1 MTDTKRTVE
10 TTFVTVDQTTS
21 KLNKMHG
28 AATRVNSIFDKASAT
43 VGAFGGVAAIAA
55 GGFSVGSAIIGAQR
69 YLQTVRDISA
79 ATGFAASNVDAVLE
93 VMDRANI
100 SADEG
105 SQIIQKMSIAQQR
118 YRMEVAKTGKAQS
131 DASMIIERLGINM
144 NKGPQAAMVALAKS
158 AEQGKLSMADLVIAF
173 QVSETGAIK
182 LQSLLKRGPQEVG
195 RIMNELQQ
203 QGLAVNA
210 QNIAAFN
217 RYEEATI
224 RIRSA
229 WARIA
234 IVVSGKVMPVVSK
247 LLETVSDRL
256 EGWTTKAAV
265 WGEKVS
271 KFLKEHL
278 GTIIKIGKVM
288 AINAA
293 LQKATGMGI
302 GGMAGKLAGGI
313 GRFAMGGGGAAAGK
327 ATAAAQ
333 AAELAKAAKPQNV
346 MLAAISPVAM
356 GQLEMIQGR
365 LPGKVPAALRPSTL
379 MRPRAVPAAAKLGFL
394 GRILAPVKKIFGGI
408 ATRFPKTFGILLKA
422 APVLLRVGSVLMR
435 LTVVGVAITAAVG
448 LVMAAVSIIRDNA
461 MGIRDIVLDYWAQFQ
476 ARFAVMWDI
485 ISPLFKA
492 IGKVFSKEGI
502 IGKFFLYT
510 IGTVITALGTQVD
523 GILRVMQTVMLAVA
537 DILASPRKLLS
548 PTALVGAF
556 SDAWL
561 EAGRLTKLKR
571 KELAIPEIPEARIPG
586 LGRAP
591 GTRPPPP
598 VFDFR
603 NSKFD
608 IKQMFAEGF
617 DPDRIA
623 VAFSN
628 DLAALGE
635 RRLQSGLSPLFAI
648 R

>member
-28 AATRVNSIFDKASAT
+28 AATRVNSIFDKAST
-43 VGAFGGVAAIAA
+43 TIGMYGGVAAAAA
-55 GGFSVGSAIIGAQR
+55 GAFSVGSAIIGAQR

-144 NKGPQAAMVALAKS
+144 EKGPQAAMVALAKS

-173 QVSETGAIK
+173 QVSEVSAIR
-182 LQSLLKRGPQEVG
+182 LQGLLQRGPQEVG

-203 QGLAVNA
+203 QGLDVNA

-229 WARIA
+229 WSRIA
-234 IVVSGKVMPVVSK
+234 LVVSTKVMPVVAD
-247 LLETVSDRL
+247 LLEKVRDRL

-265 WGEKVS
+265 WGESVS

-288 AINAA
+288 AVNAA
-293 LQKATGMGI
+293 LQKVSGMGI
-302 GGMAGKLAGGI
+302 GGMAGKLAGGV
-313 GRFAMGGGGAAAGK
+313 GRFAMGGGAAAGK

-346 MLAAISPVAM
+346 MLMAISPVAL
-356 GQLEMIQGR
+356 GQLKMLTGR
-365 LPGKVPAALRPSTL
+365 LPGKLPGLPGKVLPKALPS
-379 MRPRAVPAAAKLGFL
+379 AAKPGFF
-394 GRILAPVKKIFGGI
+394 GRILAPVKRIFGKI
-408 ATRFPKTFGILLKA
+408 ATRFPRVFGVFTKA
-422 APVLLRVGSVLMR
+422 FPMLLRVGSVLMR
-435 LTVVGVAITAAVG
+435 LTVVGAAITAAIG
-448 LVMAAVSIIRDNA
+448 LVTASVSAIRDNA

-485 ISPLFKA
+485 ISPLFKT
-492 IGKVFSKEGI
+492 IGKAFSKEGP
-502 IGKFFLYT
+502 IGNFFLNVL
-510 IGTVITALGTQVD
+510 GTVIVGLGDTVD

-548 PTALVGAF
+548 PVALVGAF

-571 KELAIPEIPEARIPG
+571 QELAIAAVTEEQE
-586 LGRAP
+586 GRRKKKRDE
-591 GTRPPPP
+591 RPPPP

-635 RRLQSGLSPLFAI
+635 RRLQSGLAPLFAI